1 MLAGVVATTQDWAHA
16 GRLGVDWA
24 WGDVLV
30 CVCVCKAGGVKGGC
44 HPGAHLACNGTAA
57 WTVLKPVQ
65 ELCRAA

>member
-30 CVCVCKAGGVKGGC
+30 CVCV
-44 HPGAHLACNGTAA
+44 
-57 WTVLKPVQ
+57 
-65 ELCRAA
+65 